1 MTSKRRDTYV
11 LIGLPSINTLTAC
24 FSAGLTLPIK
34 LSWASTSNI
43 EGTEVKV
50 AEVIWAAF
58 SAMLNKTD
66 KELLAIYTATDFC
79 RDRTTN
85 LITCTFIF
93 NTSGFL
99 KGEGHNLST
108 EGKST

>member
-1 MTSKRRDTYV
+1 MGC
-11 LIGLPSINTLTAC
+11 I
-24 FSAGLTLPIK
+24 FSHGD
-34 LSWASTSNI
+34 
-43 EGTEVKV
+43 
-50 AEVIWAAF
+50 
-58 SAMLNKTD
+58 KTD

-85 LITCTFIF
+85 TYCTFIF

-108 EGKST
+108 EGRST

>member
-1 MTSKRRDTYV
+1 M
-11 LIGLPSINTLTAC
+11 IGLPSINTLTAC

-85 LITCTFIF
+85 SEILITCTFIF

-108 EGKST
+108 EGRST